1 MMFHESLKS
10 LGPVQWSE
18 LSRGPILMNQP
29 NILIVD
35 DSLIIRKSLSKQ
47 SEKSGPMVSQAEDG
61 EQGFK
66 KALSGSFDLII
77 ADVEMP
83 HLDGFGLCER
93 LKSNP
98 STRGI
103 PVIILSSLESD
114 RDIEQGFR
122 VGAAAYVSKSEAQS
136 QLNETIERILEKSR
150 FHRGRLVLVVDDSLK
165 IRELLSQA
173 LAEEG
178 FQVITAENG
187 KQAMRRIQDLRPD
200 LIISD
205 IDMPVMNG
213 IDFCREVHADP
224 ILAAIPVV
232 MMSANSDR
240 AVMRRMLQ
248 WGAASYLIK
257 PFNLEQVIITVEKL
271 LSDHFLILL
280 KDRERL
286 DSERKMMLASIT
298 SLIVAL
304 EARDQ
309 YTRGHSE
316 AVAKLVAGMAAHMN
330 ASHDEIESLGIAG
343 RLHDLGKIGVPDNIL
358 LKPGRLTAEEFAII
372 KEHPVIGASI
382 LGSIPSIKPLLP
394 VILHHHER
402 FDGKGYPY
410 GLKGEKIVLWARMTA
425 VADTYHALIS
435 DRPYRK
441 GMSQDKA
448 MSIIEEVRGTQLCP
462 DCVDNFK
469 SLMLDRPKWD
479 VTDNTT
485 NRMEIRKDLPQYNFA
500 RLS

>member
-1 MMFHESLKS
+1 
-10 LGPVQWSE
+10 
-18 LSRGPILMNQP
+18 MNQP

-35 DSLIIRKSLSKQ
+35 DSLIIRKALSRQ
-47 SEKSGPMVSQAEDG
+47 LEKFGAVVSQAEDG
-61 EQGFK
+61 EKGLTES
-66 KALSGSFDLII
+66 LSGSFDLII
-77 ADVEMP
+77 TDVEMP
-83 HLDGFGLCER
+83 NLDGFGLCEK
-93 LKSNP
+93 LKENP
-98 STRGI
+98 HTRGI

-136 QLNETIERILEKSR
+136 QLNETIERVLEKSR
-150 FHRGRLVLVVDDSLK
+150 FHRGRLILVVDDSLK
-165 IRELLSQA
+165 IRQILSQA

-187 KQAMRRIQDLRPD
+187 KQALLRVQDLRPD
-200 LIISD
+200 LILSD

-213 IDFCREVHADP
+213 VDLCKKLHTDP
-224 ILAAIPVV
+224 ALAAIPFV
-232 MMSANSDR
+232 MMSPNCDR
-240 AVMRRMLQ
+240 AIMRRMLQ

-257 PFNLEQVIITVEKL
+257 PFNLEQVLITVEKL

-280 KDRERL
+280 KERERL

-316 AVAKLVAGMAAHMN
+316 AVAGLVARMAAHMN
-330 ASHDEIESLGIAG
+330 ADHDEIESLGIAG
-343 RLHDLGKIGVPDNIL
+343 RLHDLGKIGVPDTIL
-358 LKPGRLTAEEFAII
+358 LKAGRLDAKEFAII
-372 KEHPVIGASI
+372 KEHPIIGASI
-382 LGSIPSIKPLLP
+382 LGSIPSIKPLIP

-402 FDGKGYPY
+402 FDGKGYPS
-410 GLKGEKIVLWARMTA
+410 GLKGEKILLWARMTA
-425 VADTYHALIS
+425 VADTFHALIS

-441 GMSQDKA
+441 GMSQNEA
-448 MSIIEEVRGTQLCP
+448 MNIIEEVRGTQLCP

-469 SLMLDRPKWD
+469 SLMLDMPKFDQTSNWNNLVD
-479 VTDNTT
+479 LSK
-485 NRMEIRKDLPQYNFA
+485 ILPHYDLPRINQ
-500 RLS
+500 